1 MQPDERSTEIPNSEV
16 QRKSQPAW
24 PVIDGSYRIGDPAA
38 PVAVC
43 ALTSDE
49 LLAPLAGI
57 PGVAIAGEVQTANQ
71 GIERIIMNVT
81 ANPAIRFLLLCG
93 KESRL
98 FRPGQS
104 LSALVENGTDDAKH
118 IVGAEGYEPVL
129 RTVTPQQVATF
140 RRQVELVDWSGEQD
154 LEILRERISSL
165 AMRSPGRF
173 ESASEGE
180 EGTLSTLPS
189 AQANFTPIRPGGHR
203 EPLIYDPKG
212 YFVITL
218 DRSTNQIIL
227 RHYLPDH
234 TPVHEMRGR
243 TAELMM
249 LGLIREGL
257 VSQLSHAGYLGGEL
271 AKAESALRLGLRV
284 RYEQDRPL
292 RRDTLPEE
300 ESASE
305 SPSKPVAPPRAAS
318 WEEFTATPL
327 GRLVDVTM
335 EVTAV
340 LDEHLLEGVFAGPA
354 AEGDWSSYRRTE
366 HKLRFRWSSE
376 TRVAMGNPQHFQPG
390 AILRTTG
397 TLRLRRRGRN
407 YGHRSSHQSCYNRI
421 VAAFPVSYAHMGID
435 PS

>member
-1 MQPDERSTEIPNSEV
+1 MQPDLPNSEEPR
-16 QRKSQPAW
+16 QGQASW

-104 LSALVENGTDDAKH
+104 LNALVENGTDDARR

-173 ESASEGE
+173 EGAGEGQAQDEGRSALL
-180 EGTLSTLPS
+180 TVTNP
-189 AQANFTPIRPGGHR
+189 QASFTPIRPGGHR

-234 TPVHEMRGR
+234 TPAHEMRGR
-243 TAELMM
+243 TAESMM

-271 AKAESALRLGLRV
+271 AKAESAMRLGLRV

-292 RRDTLPEE
+292 RRDTPTEE
-300 ESASE
+300 DGPPD

-318 WEEFTATPL
+318 WDEFTNTPL
-327 GRLVDVTM
+327 GQLVDVTM
-335 EVTAV
+335 EVTTV
-340 LDEHLLEGVFAGPA
+340 LDEHLLEGTFARPA
-354 AEGDWSSYRRTE
+354 AEGDWSSYRRTD
-366 HKLRFRWSSE
+366 HIMRFRWSSE

-390 AILRTTG
+390 ALLRTTG
-397 TLRLRRRGRN
+397 TLRLRDEVEA
-407 YGHRSSHQSCYNRI
+407 QAI
-421 VAAFPVSYAHMGID
+421 AVLTKFVTIQ
-435 PS
+435 

>member
-1 MQPDERSTEIPNSEV
+1 LRDERENNMQPEERKTEIPNSEEPS
-16 QRKSQPAW
+16 QAQPAW

-71 GIERIIMNVT
+71 GIERIIMNIT

-104 LSALVENGTDDAKH
+104 LSALVENGTDDAKR

-154 LEILRERISSL
+154 LEVIRERISSL
-165 AMRSPGRF
+165 AVRNPGRF
-173 ESASEGE
+173 EGAGDGQEGE
-180 EGTLSTLPS
+180 RLAGTNP
-189 AQANFTPIRPGGHR
+189 QANFAPIRPGGHR

-218 DRSTNQIIL
+218 DRSTSQIIL

-234 TPVHEMRGR
+234 TPAHEMRGR
-243 TAELMM
+243 TAESMM
-249 LGLIREGL
+249 LGLIRENL

-292 RRDTLPEE
+292 RSDTSAEE
-300 ESASE
+300 GSVDGSDAS
-305 SPSKPVAPPRAAS
+305 PKPVDPPRTTS
-318 WEEFTATPL
+318 WEQFTSNPL
-327 GRLVDVTM
+327 GQLVDVTM

-340 LDEHLLEGVFAGPA
+340 LDGHLLEGTFARPA
-354 AEGDWSSYRRTE
+354 AEGDWGSYRRTD
-366 HKLRFRWSSE
+366 HVLRFRWSSE
-376 TRVAMGNPQHFQPG
+376 TRVAMGNPRDFKPG

-397 TLRLRRRGRN
+397 TLRLRDE
-407 YGHRSSHQSCYNRI
+407 
-421 VAAFPVSYAHMGID
+421 VETMGIAVLTKVVTIE
-435 PS
+435 